1 MKEHDYRKRSDEEK
15 TKTQQTEA
23 NPQKVTGV
31 DLSNEY
37 LREIKFRLGWIL
49 GILVILIILS
59 VLLTCGGVLL
69 GLGTRSPM
77 MPYIP

>member
-1 MKEHDYRKRSDEEK
+1 MKEHEYRKRSDEEK

-23 NPQKVTGV
+23 KPQKVTGI

-49 GILVILIILS
+49 GIMVILIILS